1 MRMKFYITLLV
12 VILGMASC
20 KKDTNP
26 PPAYKDLQL
35 PAEAGTIINSS
46 NITAFKIFN
55 KVLSSEENQNTLVSP
70 LSIYMALGMV
80 YNGADNA
87 TRDSIGRV
95 LEIEGN
101 GVDNLN
107 ATAKALIEQLPGEDN
122 KVSMSIANSIWYKK
136 NDVQPIQSFLDI
148 CNENFKA
155 IISALDFSSPSA
167 LANINSWV
175 SDKTN
180 GKIPK
185 ILESIDDSDLMFLVN
200 AIYFNGSWKY
210 SFDPANTYNTVF
222 HGAQGHEINTPF
234 MSQELTVS
242 GTSNENFELVELPYG
257 TGKAFSMFIIL
268 PKNASVK
275 LNPFV
280 ATLNESILA
289 DAIAQMQESKMKI
302 IIPKWEYSYN
312 WENFKDQLKAM
323 GMAIAFTDSA
333 DFSKMYPRKVH
344 ITKAVHKTYIKVNEA
359 GTEAAAA
366 TAIGITLTSA
376 PSQPREFR
384 ADHPFVYI
392 IAEKQTGTILFTGTL
407 SDPSKN

>member
-1 MRMKFYITLLV
+1 MKFYIILLAI
-12 VILGMASC
+12 ILGTASC
-20 KKDTNP
+20 KKNSDP
-26 PPAYKDLQL
+26 PPATSKDLQL
-35 PAEAGTIINSS
+35 PAEAGTVINSS
-46 NITAFKIFN
+46 NTAAFKIFN
-55 KVLSSEENQNTLVSP
+55 KVLSSEENANTLVSP

-80 YNGADNA
+80 YNGAENA
-87 TRDSIGRV
+87 TRDSIGKV

-122 KVSMSIANSIWYKK
+122 KVTMSIANSIWYKK

-155 IISALDFSSPSA
+155 TISALDFSSPSA
-167 LANINSWV
+167 LTTINNWV
-175 SDKTN
+175 SDKTK

-185 ILESIDDSDLMFLVN
+185 ILESIDDGDLMFLVN

-210 SFDPANTYNTVF
+210 SFDPANTYNTIF
-222 HGAQGHEINTPF
+222 HGAQGHDISTPF
-234 MSQELTVS
+234 MSQEITVS
-242 GTSNENFELVELPYG
+242 GTSNENFDMVELPYG
-257 TGKAFSMFIIL
+257 TGKAFSMYIIL
-268 PKNASVK
+268 PKNASLE

-280 ATLNESILA
+280 ASLNESILT

-302 IIPKWEYSYN
+302 IIPKWEYSYD
-312 WENFKDQLKAM
+312 WKSFKDQLKAM

-366 TAIGITLTSA
+366 TAIGITFTSA
-376 PSQPREFR
+376 PSQPREFK
-384 ADHPFVYI
+384 ADHPFIYI

-407 SDPSKN
+407 NDPSKN